1 MKSCPVKSRT
11 IKLLACALG
20 LAVALVSSAGAASK
34 KPKRTRHPQ
43 PAAADASTPCR
54 GASQFP
60 CGPVYFQGYY
70 LGDDPDPFI
79 RAMIERDLGAKFGDP
94 N

>member
-1 MKSCPVKSRT
+1 MTSRPMT
-11 IKLLACALG
+11 LLACALG
-20 LAVALVSSAGAASK
+20 FTVAVVSSADAAGK
-34 KPKRTRHPQ
+34 TAKRPKHQAPR
-43 PAAADASTPCR
+43 AAARTSTPCR

-60 CGPVYFQGYY
+60 CGPVYFEGYY

-79 RAMIERDLGAKFGDP
+79 RAMIQRDLGAKFGDP

>member
-1 MKSCPVKSRT
+1 MKLS
-11 IKLLACALG
+11 ACALG
-20 LAVALVSSAGAASK
+20 LAVVVVSNNGAAAK
-34 KPKRTRHPQ
+34 KPKRHPAP
-43 PAAADASTPCR
+43 PAAAAASTPCR
-54 GASQFP
+54 GASQYP

-79 RAMIERDLGAKFGDP
+79 RAMIQRDLGAKFGDP

>member
-1 MKSCPVKSRT
+1 MKPHLVKSRT
-11 IKLLACALG
+11 IKLSALG
-20 LAVALVSSAGAASK
+20 LAVVVSSTGAAANK
-34 KPKRTRHPQ
+34 MKRPRHPAPQ
-43 PAAADASTPCR
+43 PAAAISTACR

-79 RAMIERDLGAKFGDP
+79 RAMIQRDLGAKFGDP